1 MTAPDDDPCWNA
13 DGSICRWV
21 YTRTDENETL
31 AQAADWLVDRPLRI
45 FLILLVAWVLVRF
58 TRRWVRRSIQRI
70 VTPDRGAAA
79 RRFRRL
85 GIEPPAMLTF
95 EVIDPRRE
103 TRAAVISSVIAG
115 SLAVAIWSVA
125 IISAAGI
132 AGLQLGPLIAGAGIA
147 GIAISFGAQDLVKDW
162 IAGLFVLI
170 EDHYGIGDVVDL
182 GEAIGVV
189 EHFSLRATTL
199 RSVNGT
205 VWHVPNGQ
213 VARSGNLS
221 QVWSMALIDVDVA
234 YHTDLEHAQRLLHD
248 TAIAVCA
255 EEEWAEHVLEPPE
268 VLGVEQLGVDGITI
282 RLRVKT
288 VAGQQWAL
296 QRRLRAAI
304 KEAFDRDQVEIPFPQ
319 RTIWMRVAGDGTA
332 DASDASAVA
341 TVVDPAGDDD
351 APTGGAGR

>member
-1 MTAPDDDPCWNA
+1 MTTATDDSCWDA
-13 DGSICRWV
+13 EGSICRWV
-21 YTRTDENETL
+21 YTRTDGNELL
-31 AQAADWLVDRPLRI
+31 AQVSDWLVDRPLRI
-45 FLILLVAWVLVRF
+45 ALVLILAWVLVRS

-70 VTPDRGAAA
+70 VNPDRSAAA

-85 GIEPPAMLTF
+85 GIEPPALLT
-95 EVIDPRRE
+95 VDVVDPRRQ

-125 IISAAGI
+125 IITAAGI
-132 AGLQLGPLIAGAGIA
+132 AGLQLGPLLAGAGIA

-182 GEAIGVV
+182 GEATGVV

-234 YHTDLEHAQRLLHD
+234 YDTDLEHAQQLLHE
-248 TAIAVCA
+248 TAAAVCA
-255 EEEWAEHVLEPPE
+255 EEEWADQVLEPPE
-268 VLGVEQLGVDGITI
+268 VLGVEQFGADGITL

-304 KEAFDRDQVEIPFPQ
+304 KEAFDRSRVEIPFPQ
-319 RTIWMRVAGDGTA
+319 RTVWMRIPSGDEGA
-332 DASDASAVA
+332 DASTSDTS
-341 TVVDPAGDDD
+341 DEGGD
-351 APTGGAGR
+351 GR

>member
-1 MTAPDDDPCWNA
+1 MAQMTTTSDDSCWNTE
-13 DGSICRWV
+13 GSICRWV
-21 YTRTDENETL
+21 YTSTDGNEFL
-31 AQAADWLVDRPLRI
+31 AQASDWLVDRPLRI
-45 FLILLVAWVLVRF
+45 ALVLAVAWVLVRF
-58 TRRWVRRSIQRI
+58 TRRWVSRSIQRI
-70 VTPDRGAAA
+70 VNPDRSAAA

-85 GIEPPAMLTF
+85 GLEPPALLG
-95 EVIDPRRE
+95 VDLIDPRRE

-115 SLAVAIWSVA
+115 SLAVLIWSVA
-125 IISAAGI
+125 IITAAGI

-147 GIAISFGAQDLVKDW
+147 GIAVSFGAQDLVKDW

-182 GEAIGVV
+182 GEAVGVV

-234 YHTDLEHAQRLLHD
+234 YNTDLETAQQLLHA
-248 TAIAVCA
+248 TAAEVCA

-268 VLGVEQLGVDGITI
+268 VLGVERFGADGITL

-304 KEAFDRDQVEIPFPQ
+304 KEAFDRSQVEIPFPQ
-319 RTIWMRVAGDGTA
+319 RTVWMRMAAPGDA
-332 DASDASAVA
+332 A
-341 TVVDPAGDDD
+341 
-351 APTGGAGR
+351 APTAGASLPANGEERP